1 MLYII
6 ISVIAGLSLFLL
18 LKLRAIKKE
27 LRRIKKEMTDKTDE
41 SILNVDFVDSDLQDM
56 ILEVNR
62 LYGNITEIKRESK
75 RQERAIR
82 DSVSMISHDMRTPLT
97 SVIGYLQMAKRSED
111 PAEIDENITTALER
125 AQYLKGLINDFFE
138 LSLIGSGQTRAVNE
152 RLNLS
157 EMICEEI
164 LAQSPEIDARG
175 IEPGFGQADTN
186 IYVQADRKM
195 LTRVIQ
201 NLLSNSVKYTRGR
214 LDIAIEEQG
223 SRTAFR
229 IVTDTSG
236 EIAADRIF
244 DMFYMEDA
252 SRHKGG
258 TGLGLYIVKEFV
270 ENMGGSIHAEQNGE
284 AFIMT
289 VELQSDGKQQIIFYE

>member
-1 MLYII
+1 MLMLYVI
-6 ISVIAGLSLFLL
+6 ISVMAGLLLFLF
-18 LKLRAIKKE
+18 LKLTVIKKE
-27 LRRIKKEMTDKTDE
+27 LRRIKSEMADKSDE
-41 SILNVDFVDSDLQDM
+41 SIINVDFVDRDLQGM

-97 SVIGYLQMAKRSED
+97 SVIGYLQMAKRSGD
-111 PAEIDENITTALER
+111 PAEIDENIATALER

-138 LSLIGSGQTRAVNE
+138 LSLIGSGQTRAVPE

-164 LAQSPEIDARG
+164 LAQSPEIDVRG
-175 IEPGFGQADTN
+175 IEPCFEQADTN

-195 LTRVIQ
+195 LTRVVQ

-214 LDIAIEEQG
+214 LDIAIEKQG
-223 SRTAFR
+223 ARTAFR
-229 IVTDTSG
+229 IVTDTAD

-270 ENMGGSIHAEQNGE
+270 ECMGGSIHADQKDET
-284 AFIMT
+284 FVMT
-289 VELQSDGKQQIIFYE
+289 VELQSDGE

>member
-1 MLYII
+1 MLYAI
-6 ISVIAGLSLFLL
+6 ISVMAGLLLILFV
-18 LKLRAIKKE
+18 KLCAIKKE
-27 LRRIKKEMTDKTDE
+27 LRRIKREMADKTDE
-41 SILNVDFVDSDLQDM
+41 SIINVDFVDRDLQGM

-62 LYGNITEIKRESK
+62 LYGSITDIKRESK

-97 SVIGYLQMAKRSED
+97 SVIGYLQMAKRSDD
-111 PAEIDENITTALER
+111 PAEIDESISTALER

-138 LSLIGSGQTRAVNE
+138 LSLIGSGQTRAVPE
-152 RLNLS
+152 KLNLS

-175 IEPGFGQADTN
+175 IEPCFEQADTN
-186 IYVQADRKM
+186 IYVRADRKL

-201 NLLSNSVKYTRGR
+201 NLLSNSVKYTRSR

-223 SRTAFR
+223 GRTAFR
-229 IVTDTSG
+229 IVTDTAE

-270 ENMGGSIHAEQNGE
+270 ECMGGSIHAKQNGE
-284 AFIMT
+284 TFVMT
-289 VELQSDGKQQIIFYE
+289 VELQSGVE